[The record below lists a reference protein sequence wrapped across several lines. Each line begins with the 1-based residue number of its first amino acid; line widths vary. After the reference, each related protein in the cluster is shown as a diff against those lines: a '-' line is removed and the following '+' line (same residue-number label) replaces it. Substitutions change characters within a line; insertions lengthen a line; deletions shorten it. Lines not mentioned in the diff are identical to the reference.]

1 MQKKNLFFGKISQF
15 MLDRVYYDNFGIN
28 VCNTHR
34 INTIL
39 EERKKWKETYEYLRF
54 VRNIKSSS
62 KGKKI
67 FMSRIFNS
75 NVSG

>member
-1 MQKKNLFFGKISQF
+1 

-39 EERKKWKETYEYLRF
+39 EEE
-54 VRNIKSSS
+54 KS
-62 KGKKI
+62 GKKRTNI
-67 FMSRIFNS
+67 CGLCEI
-75 NVSG
+75 